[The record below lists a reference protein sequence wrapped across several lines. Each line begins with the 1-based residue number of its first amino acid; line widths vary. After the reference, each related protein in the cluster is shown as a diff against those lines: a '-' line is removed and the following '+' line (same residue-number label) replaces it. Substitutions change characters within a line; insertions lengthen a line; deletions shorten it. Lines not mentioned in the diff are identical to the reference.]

1 MLPTH
6 SDSVV
11 ILMMEVHT
19 NRQEESIM
27 KTTFK
32 FIIAA
37 MAAVSVFSSCQKELA
52 NETVNN
58 TTGGVRTIAVQFDN
72 STKATLDGFTPK
84 FANGD
89 AIRVSNTE
97 KSEECT
103 VSVDGSGNATFTTTL
118 SGALTAIYPSAAA
131 VLSSGEAD
139 APIATSNNIKVPA
152 SQDGDVAKAI
162 IAKAGIADGR
172 TSATFNVQ
180 TALFQITP
188 PDGVK
193 TFTIT
198 SLKPVVNGV
207 ARTGEAVAIN
217 TDGATDAAKLVIT
230 VSNNDLTTFY
240 VALKAGV
247 NLSDLS
253 FEYITDATNGL
264 GAMKGI
270 PAKDIAAAGK
280 TDATAA
286 NTKYTIDNTNWHPYV
301 EIEMA
306 VQPGVGMPAEIKTY
320 KWATMNIGANSETEA
335 GKYFMYGETTGITP
349 SGSSFSFPDSK
360 YYSADNSS
368 WAQAKGFAWE
378 NCPWTNGTYVFSS
391 EYKVFNVFTKYVSQT
406 SFLAEGFAC
415 DNKEILDL
423 ADDAANA
430 NWGGSWRMPNR
441 WEFHGLT
448 LKGWDYTNEGCKIGT
463 SPNQIFLPLTGT
475 GEGTDLKRAE
485 DYCRY
490 WSSSVSI
497 DYPNGASHLY
507 CNLAWDEDPD
517 PFMGDDRYR
526 GHPVR
531 ALSEK

>member
-1 MLPTH
+1 
-6 SDSVV
+6 
-11 ILMMEVHT
+11 
-19 NRQEESIM
+19 M

-37 MAAVSVFSSCQKELA
+37 MAAISVFSSCQKELA

-162 IAKAGIADGR
+162 IAKAAIAVGS
-172 TSATFNVQ
+172 TSATFTSQ

-217 TDGATDAAKLVIT
+217 TEGADDAAKRVINVT
-230 VSNNDLTTFY
+230 VPSDGTAY

-247 NLSDLS
+247 NLTDLS
-253 FEYITDATNGL
+253 FDAGGTYG
-264 GAMKGI
+264 MKGI

-280 TDATAA
+280 NDATAA

-306 VQPGVGMPAEIKTY
+306 VQPGVGMPPEIKTY

-335 GKYFMYGETTGITP
+335 GKYFAFGDINGQTP
-349 SGSSFSFPDSK
+349 SSSTFSPGF
-360 YYSADNSS
+360 S
-368 WAQAKGFAWE
+368 WTTCPFAVG
-378 NCPWTNGTYVFSS
+378 GT
-391 EYKVFNVFTKYVSQT
+391 EKFNKYVPTLQT
-406 SFLAEGFAC
+406 SYLAKDFDG
-415 DNKEILDL
+415 DDKEILDL

-430 NWGGSWRMPNR
+430 NWGGSWRMPIK
-441 WEFHGLT
+441 WEFYALISV
-448 LKGWDYTNEGCKIGT
+448 KEWDSTNEGYKFGT
-463 SPNQIFLPLTGT
+463 SPNQIFIPLTGV
-475 GEGTDLKRAE
+475 GFGTDLNYAE
-485 DYCRY
+485 DYGRY
-490 WSSSVSI
+490 WSSSVSLS
-497 DYPNGASHLY
+497 YPDQACCLDFAY
-507 CNLAWDEDPD
+507 
-517 PFMGDDRYR
+517 DDVDNIQAFWGWTRFR

-531 ALSEK
+531 ALSLSE

>member
-72 STKATLDGFTPK
+72 STKATLDGFKPK

-103 VSVDGSGNATFTTTL
+103 VTVDGSGNATFSTTL
-118 SGALTAIYPSAAA
+118 SGDLTAIYPSAAA
-131 VLSSGEAD
+131 VLSSGGAD

-198 SLKPVVNGV
+198 SLKPVVDGV

-217 TDGATDAAKLVIT
+217 TDGATDADKLVIT

-253 FEYITDATNGL
+253 FEYIIDATNGL

-286 NTKYTIDNTNWHPYV
+286 NTKYTIGNTNWHPYV
-301 EIEMA
+301 EIEMT
-306 VQPGVGMPAEIKTY
+306 VKQGYTDIYETHTY
-320 KWATMNIGANSETEA
+320 KWATMNIGATSATEA
-335 GKYFMYGETTGITP
+335 GKYFMWGETTGITP

-391 EYKVFNVFTKYVSQT
+391 EYKVFNVFTKYVPASQT
-406 SFLAEGFAC
+406 SFLAEGFAG

-430 NWGGSWRMPNR
+430 NWGGSWRMPTK
-441 WEFHGLT
+441 WEFL
-448 LKGWDYTNEGCKIGT
+448 C
-463 SPNQIFLPLTGT
+463 F
-475 GEGTDLKRAE
+475 
-485 DYCRY
+485 
-490 WSSSVSI
+490 
-497 DYPNGASHLY
+497 
-507 CNLAWDEDPD
+507 NL
-517 PFMGDDRYR
+517 
-526 GHPVR
+526 
-531 ALSEK
+531 